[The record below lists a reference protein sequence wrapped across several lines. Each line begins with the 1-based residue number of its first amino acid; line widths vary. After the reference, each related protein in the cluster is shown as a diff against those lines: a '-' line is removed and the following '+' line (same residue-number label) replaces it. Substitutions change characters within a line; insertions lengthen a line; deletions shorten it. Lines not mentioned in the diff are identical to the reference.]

1 MTQTT
6 WILALIALGSGL
18 LIGEIGGRI
27 ARASMSK
34 ETRSAEMR
42 EMARPVGTALFWAGT
57 AVGLLVAVTVAS
69 PSSIRNLPDS
79 SFAQIPK
86 LGIAALFIIAG
97 YAIGIAVA
105 AAVGQSALRATGVR
119 HRGLERLLKL
129 TIVAAAGV
137 LALGQLG
144 VNTMVLVIVLAALM
158 GAPALSIALL
168 TGFGGREVA
177 SNLAAGR
184 ALRGQLK
191 LDRYLVVGAG
201 TATPLRGVIVAV
213 HAVTVELLTD
223 DMATVHVPLSRLLD
237 QPFETH
243 PHRAWA
249 P

>member
-1 MTQTT
+1 M
-6 WILALIALGSGL
+6 
-18 LIGEIGGRI
+18 
-27 ARASMSK
+27 
-34 ETRSAEMR
+34 
-42 EMARPVGTALFWAGT
+42 
-57 AVGLLVAVTVAS
+57 
-69 PSSIRNLPDS
+69 
-79 SFAQIPK
+79 
-86 LGIAALFIIAG
+86 
-97 YAIGIAVA
+97 
-105 AAVGQSALRATGVR
+105 
-119 HRGLERLLKL
+119 
-129 TIVAAAGV
+129 TIVAASGV

-201 TATPLRGVIVAV
+201 TSAPLRGVIVAV